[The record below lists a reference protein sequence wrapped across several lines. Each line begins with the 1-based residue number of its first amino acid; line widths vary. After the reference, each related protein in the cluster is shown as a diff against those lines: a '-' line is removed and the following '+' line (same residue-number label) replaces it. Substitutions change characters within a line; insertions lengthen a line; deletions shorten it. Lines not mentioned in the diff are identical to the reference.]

1 MISMKVIMAGIMRK
15 YKFTTNLKLTD
26 LEMKFELTLKLA
38 NKHMVGME
46 RRIWWTNLV
55 ITSFEWKLLR
65 MKSYWIKCWIKS
77 KFGNCSENEYTYVLQ
92 YFYFI
97 IPHSNSYSNS
107 YSYSH

>member
-46 RRIWWTNLV
+46 RRIW
-55 ITSFEWKLLR
+55 
-65 MKSYWIKCWIKS
+65 
-77 KFGNCSENEYTYVLQ
+77 
-92 YFYFI
+92 
-97 IPHSNSYSNS
+97 
-107 YSYSH
+107 